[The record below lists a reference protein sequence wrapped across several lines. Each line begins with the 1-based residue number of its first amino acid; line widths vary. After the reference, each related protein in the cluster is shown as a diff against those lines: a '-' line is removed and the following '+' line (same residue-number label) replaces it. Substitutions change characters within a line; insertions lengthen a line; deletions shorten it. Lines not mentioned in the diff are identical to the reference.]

1 METAN
6 LIIQVL
12 ILLGI
17 IYVAFIQD
25 RVTKI
30 KDSLWETL
38 KDYPDIAE
46 KRFAWKEEEIKKETE
61 KEVIEITAKLESV
74 IKKREERLEIRKE
87 WINDFARVLVLIFTK
102 LGYIDSRNNITFHL
116 AIKETNNKKA
126 RETLY
131 ELLDMA
137 QDKIKEQKQR
147 QRILKR
153 EN

>member
-1 METAN
+1 METTQ

-46 KRFAWKEEEIKKETE
+46 RRFTWKEEEIKKETE
-61 KEVIEITAKLESV
+61 QKVKEVTAKLES
-74 IKKREERLEIRKE
+74 
-87 WINDFARVLVLIFTK
+87 
-102 LGYIDSRNNITFHL
+102 
-116 AIKETNNKKA
+116 
-126 RETLY
+126 
-131 ELLDMA
+131 
-137 QDKIKEQKQR
+137 KIKEREKSHEEAIEWFSEVLQVLM
-147 QRILKR
+147 RIFVKFGYQNSKNFLVFRDAIEDAKDKNIR
-153 EN
+153 EGLYGGAGSYSRLYSR